1 MDALDALDLFEAI
14 GAIGGNFI
22 IVFYLLSLI
31 LKPIAQHFFLL
42 SAIEKLFVAKTKEKG
57 VMNWSK

>member
-1 MDALDALDLFEAI
+1 LDALDLFEAI

-42 SAIEKLFVAKTKEKG
+42 SAIEKLFVAKTKDKG